1 MKKALKIKVKKK
13 RKSKEEKKKE
23 RRNKKYIEHIKSDL
37 KKQIKQ
43 AYKKGVTSILT
54 HFAYYKT
61 ENSIKNIRIACD
73 WFEKRGFDVCI
84 IPSYTEFRVEIKW
97 DKEAQF

>member
-1 MKKALKIKVKKK
+1 MKKALKIKTKTKKK
-13 RKSKEEKKKE
+13 RKRKEKI
-23 RRNKKYIEHIKSDL
+23 KKYIKHIKSDL

-43 AYKKGVTSILT
+43 AYKKGTTSILT

-61 ENSIKNIRIACD
+61 ENSIKNIRMACD
-73 WFEKRGFDVCI
+73 WFEKRGFDVYI